1 MNNVQYIK
9 ALNTFISLDEVFSE
23 LSKQL
28 FSYLPR
34 IIFLGNQKVFD
45 WIKNMLLFFPPI
57 SFCLQLCIARRWQA
71 VLTDAANNKNGTNCP
86 LVSIH

>member
-45 WIKNMLLFFPPI
+45 WIKNMLLFFSPHFFLSAI
-57 SFCLQLCIARRWQA
+57 MYCQEVASSSYRCC
-71 VLTDAANNKNGTNCP
+71 
-86 LVSIH
+86 